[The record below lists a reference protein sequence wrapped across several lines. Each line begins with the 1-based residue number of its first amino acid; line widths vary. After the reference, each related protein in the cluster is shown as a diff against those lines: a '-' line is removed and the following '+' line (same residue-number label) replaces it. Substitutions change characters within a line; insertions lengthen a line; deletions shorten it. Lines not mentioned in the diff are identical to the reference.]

1 MLRSPDPREH
11 PPGARRRGRSPAPAR
26 IGALYYSYQ
35 DVATE
40 KERVNGQL
48 SSSVIPQWNACADN
62 ATDTTGQQLSA
73 DFSAWYASWQAFTQS
88 GTEGYTFQPDD
99 AEWST
104 LQQYETQLAA
114 LVSRINAYCGSSI
127 PNVAPAAP
135 ATNVAR
141 LTYVALAVVALGFVA
156 VIGAELAPEL
166 GLVTRKL
173 GG

>member
-1 MLRSPDPREH
+1 M
-11 PPGARRRGRSPAPAR
+11 
-26 IGALYYSYQ
+26 
-35 DVATE
+35 
-40 KERVNGQL
+40 ERVRGQRDGHDGTAAQRGL
-48 SSSVIPQWNACADN
+48 SPRGTRA
-62 ATDTTGQQLSA
+62 
-73 DFSAWYASWQAFTQS
+73 WQAFTQS